1 MINVKKNVPK
11 DKSGNVVAVY
21 YASGEILDAAS
32 SNSTEEV
39 IDGQKMTRD
48 LRRLRDDNNVKAVVL
63 RVNSPGGSA
72 YASEQIWREVVRL
85 KEKKPV
91 IVSMGD
97 YAASGG
103 YYISCAA
110 DSIFADPTTL
120 TGSIG
125 IFGMFPNA
133 SGLFGKLALTTDI
146 VKTNTFSDLGDLSR
160 PMTESEKA
168 LIQGYVERGYQ
179 TFLSRCA
186 EGRGMTTEAV
196 NAIGQGR
203 VWTGEQAKERGLVD
217 ELGGIELAISTAA
230 GLADLDQYS
239 VTTVSGSKNFLDE
252 FLESQLGEVKL
263 SIVKNVLGNEFEY
276 FKTLNNIK
284 TNCGIQ
290 ARMPYDMKPL

>member
-1 MINVKKNVPK
+1 
-11 DKSGNVVAVY
+11 
-21 YASGEILDAAS
+21 
-32 SNSTEEV
+32 
-39 IDGQKMTRD
+39 
-48 LRRLRDDNNVKAVVL
+48 
-63 RVNSPGGSA
+63 
-72 YASEQIWREVVRL
+72 
-85 KEKKPV
+85 
-91 IVSMGD
+91 
-97 YAASGG
+97 
-103 YYISCAA
+103 
-110 DSIFADPTTL
+110 
-120 TGSIG
+120 
-125 IFGMFPNA
+125 
-133 SGLFGKLALTTDI
+133 
-146 VKTNTFSDLGDLSR
+146 
-160 PMTESEKA
+160 MTESEKA

-230 GLADLDQYS
+230 GLAGLDQYS

-263 SIVKNVLGNEFEY
+263 SIVKSVLGNEFEY

-284 TNCGIQ
+284 SNCGIQ

>member
-1 MINVKKNVPK
+1 MPAAAFSTAALPDMK
-11 DKSGNVVAVY
+11 D
-21 YASGEILDAAS
+21 S
-32 SNSTEEV
+32 SMSVSEARCAP
-39 IDGQKMTRD
+39 QRWS
-48 LRRLRDDNNVKAVVL
+48 RLSSMPRTLA
-63 RVNSPGGSA
+63 
-72 YASEQIWREVVRL
+72 
-85 KEKKPV
+85 PV
-91 IVSMGD
+91 FCFTV
-97 YAASGG
+97 
-103 YYISCAA
+103 
-110 DSIFADPTTL
+110 
-120 TGSIG
+120 
-125 IFGMFPNA
+125 
-133 SGLFGKLALTTDI
+133 
-146 VKTNTFSDLGDLSR
+146 FSDLGDLSR

>member
-1 MINVKKNVPK
+1 MLTDHTIKFNKLLTPFSFLYGIGVRFRNQLFDWKILRTERYDLPIICVGNLTVGGTGKTPHTEYIIRLIK
-11 DKSGNVVAVY
+11 DRYRVAVLSRGY
-21 YASGEILDAAS
+21 KRKTSGFL
-32 SNSTEEV
+32 
-39 IDGQKMTRD
+39 
-48 LRRLRDDNNVKAVVL
+48 
-63 RVNSPGGSA
+63 
-72 YASEQIWREVVRL
+72 
-85 KEKKPV
+85 
-91 IVSMGD
+91 
-97 YAASGG
+97 
-103 YYISCAA
+103 
-110 DSIFADPTTL
+110 L

-263 SIVKNVLGNEFEY
+263 SIIKNVLGNEFEY

>member
-1 MINVKKNVPK
+1 MADELIKLKN
-11 DKSGNVVAVY
+11 N
-21 YASGEILDAAS
+21 
-32 SNSTEEV
+32 
-39 IDGQKMTRD
+39 
-48 LRRLRDDNNVKAVVL
+48 DDVKAVVF

-72 YASEQIWREVVRL
+72 YISEQIWRQVVEL
-85 KEKKPV
+85 KKVKPV
-91 IVSMGD
+91 VVSMGNV
-97 YAASGG
+97 AASGG

-110 DSIFADPTTL
+110 NKIIAEPNTL